1 MSRCTMS
8 SMSALLEAPHRVTS
22 QSPRRRPRIR
32 TGLAVVITVL
42 ALALAALLVFHDFL
56 PDLFGVGLIID
67 SALPWFG
74 LAVPVLLIAAA
85 ISRSKGAI
93 GVTLASALIWGVLF
107 VPAIVPLSWSSP
119 AASEPTLTI
128 ASQNIEANSGTA
140 ATSATTLAATGAEV
154 IALQEMDGAARDEVE
169 AVLSEA
175 YPYSYGI
182 GTVGMWSSY
191 PIENAQALD
200 LGLGWQRGIAADL
213 ATPTGLVS
221 IYVVHAASARP
232 GDHATR
238 DEMLANLADYVPRD
252 ENERLVMVGDFNA
265 GSSDRNLTAL
275 TDQLDEPNQTSG
287 GFGFTWPASSP
298 ITRPDHLLQRGM
310 EVASNST
317 LRSGDS
323 DHLALLTTLNL

>member
-1 MSRCTMS
+1 
-8 SMSALLEAPHRVTS
+8 
-22 QSPRRRPRIR
+22 
-32 TGLAVVITVL
+32 VVVTVL
-42 ALALAALLVFHDFL
+42 ALLLAAVLLFHSFI
-56 PDLFGVGLIID
+56 PDLFGVGLLID
-67 SALPWFG
+67 SALPWLGRAIPLFF
-74 LAVPVLLIAAA
+74 IAAA

-93 GVTLASALIWGVLF
+93 GSTIGAALIWGVLF
-107 VPAIVPLSWSSP
+107 VPAIVPLSWSAP
-119 AASEPTLTI
+119 AGSATTLTI

-140 ATSATTLAATGAEV
+140 ATSASELAATGAEV
-154 IALQEMDGAARDEVE
+154 IALQEMDDAARDEVKT
-169 AVLSEA
+169 VLDEA

-265 GSSDRNLTAL
+265 GSSDRNLAAL
-275 TDQLDEPNQTSG
+275 TDQLDEPNQSSG
-287 GFGFTWPASSP
+287 GFGFTWPASAP
-298 ITRPDHLLQRGM
+298 VTRPDHLLQRGM
-310 EVASNST
+310 DVVSNRT

-323 DHLALLTTLNL
+323 DHLALLATLNL